1 MASTGGRAGARTAG
15 SESAAKTAGRRSV
28 FAALFA
34 LAAFH
39 APEGRAAEVVVSIKP
54 IHSLVAGVMG
64 ETGTP
69 LLLLRGAA
77 SPHTY
82 QMRPS
87 EARAMSAADL
97 VIWVGPALETF
108 LERPIENLGARA
120 AVLTL
125 HEAPGIR
132 LLPNREGGMRDHD
145 DADDHGDEDEEH
157 GHDHDDADD
166 HADEDEEHGN
176 DHGDADDHAD
186 EDEEHDHDH
195 GVFDMHVWLDP
206 GNTRRFVEAIAEA
219 LARVDPGHAPTYRSN
234 AEALKQRIDAL
245 ESSLRTRLAPVRGH
259 AFIVFHD
266 AYQYFELAFGLNG
279 RGAIAVDPAR
289 PPGARRLAEL
299 RAALS
304 EHDIRCVFSEPQFES
319 DLVRT
324 VVGETGIR
332 IATLDPIGADIEPGP
347 DAWFEVMRGLGEAIA
362 DCLGAP

>member
-1 MASTGGRAGARTAG
+1 MASKEGRAGARAAG
-15 SESAAKTAGRRSV
+15 SESAAKTVGRRSV

-39 APEGRAAEVVVSIKP
+39 APDGRAAEVVVSIKP

-69 LLLLRGAA
+69 VLLLRGAA

-87 EARAMSAADL
+87 EARAMSGADM
-97 VIWVGPALETF
+97 VVWIGPAMETF
-108 LERPIENLGARA
+108 LERPIANLGARA
-120 AVLTL
+120 AIVTL
-125 HEAPGIR
+125 HELPGMR
-132 LLPNREGGMRDHD
+132 LLPNREGGIRDHD
-145 DADDHGDEDEEH
+145 DADDHGDEHEEH
-157 GHDHDDADD
+157 GHDLGDTDDHDDE
-166 HADEDEEHGN
+166 HEEHG
-176 DHGDADDHAD
+176 
-186 EDEEHDHDH
+186 HDL
-195 GVFDMHVWLDP
+195 GEFDMHVWLDP
-206 GNTRRFVEAIAEA
+206 GNARRIVEAIAEA

-234 AEALKQRIDAL
+234 AEALRQRIDAL
-245 ESSLRTRLAPVRGH
+245 ESSLRTRLAPVRER

-324 VVGETGIR
+324 VVGKTGIR
-332 IATLDPIGADIEPGP
+332 IATLDPIGAEIEPGP
-347 DAWFEVMRGLGEAIA
+347 DAWFEMMRGLGEAIA

>member
-1 MASTGGRAGARTAG
+1 MASTKGRPGRRASG
-15 SESAAKTAGRRSV
+15 SKSAAKTVGRRSV
-28 FAALFA
+28 FAALFV

-39 APEGRAAEVVVSIKP
+39 SPDARATEVVVSIKP

-69 LLLLRGAA
+69 FLLLRGAA

-87 EARAMSAADL
+87 EARAMSDADL
-97 VIWVGPALETF
+97 VVWIGPALETF
-108 LERPIENLGARA
+108 LERPIANLGARA

-125 HEAPGIR
+125 HESPEMR
-132 LLPNREGGMRDHD
+132 LRPNREGGIHDHD
-145 DADDHGDEDEEH
+145 DADDHGDEREEH

-166 HADEDEEHGN
+166 HGDEHEEHGH
-176 DHGDADDHAD
+176 DHDDADDHGD
-186 EDEEHDHDH
+186 EHEEHAHDH
-195 GVFDMHVWLDP
+195 GEFDMHVWLDP
-206 GNTRRFVEAIAEA
+206 GNARRIVEAIAEA
-219 LARVDPGHAPTYRSN
+219 LAHVDPGHAPTYRSN
-234 AEALKQRIDAL
+234 AEALRERIDAL
-245 ESSLRTRLAPVRGH
+245 ESSLRTRLAPVRRH

-289 PPGARRLAEL
+289 PPGAKRLAEL

-304 EHDIRCVFSEPQFES
+304 EHDIRCVFAEPQFES

-324 VVGETGIR
+324 VVGDTGIR
-332 IATLDPIGADIEPGP
+332 IATLDPIGADVEPGP
-347 DAWFEVMRGLGEAIA
+347 DAWFEVMRGLGEAMA